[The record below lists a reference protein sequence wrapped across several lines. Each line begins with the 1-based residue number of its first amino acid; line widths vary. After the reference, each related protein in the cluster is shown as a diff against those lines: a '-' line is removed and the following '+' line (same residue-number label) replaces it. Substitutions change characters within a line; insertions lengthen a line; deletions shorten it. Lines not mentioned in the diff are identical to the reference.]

1 MMDHITDLFSFLY
14 FFVRSDL
21 FVSRMVAMHPYP
33 MRYLLCYQ
41 ASTEHTDM
49 SSGMITELLRVQWCS
64 DMNRPWW
71 SLSDFSSPC
80 GLGVWNT
87 LQHLG
92 SSWILDQFSRF
103 HPTFE
108 NLVKIIENVDDIKPN
123 VVLTI

>member
-33 MRYLLCYQ
+33 LRYLLCYQ

-49 SSGMITELLRVQWCS
+49 SSGMIT
-64 DMNRPWW
+64 D
-71 SLSDFSSPC
+71 LSGFSSPC

-103 HPTFE
+103 RPTFE